1 MTKYKLANCLCNL
14 DAYTA
19 KYNFFQCTCAYFI
32 TADILVH
39 SLIGVSIKIGLV
51 ITSHSQLNIHL
62 AQFFII
68 IKQCL

>member
-32 TADILVH
+32 TADILVP
-39 SLIGVSIKIGLV
+39 SLIRVSIKIGLV
-51 ITSHSQLNIHL
+51 ITSHS
-62 AQFFII
+62 
-68 IKQCL
+68 